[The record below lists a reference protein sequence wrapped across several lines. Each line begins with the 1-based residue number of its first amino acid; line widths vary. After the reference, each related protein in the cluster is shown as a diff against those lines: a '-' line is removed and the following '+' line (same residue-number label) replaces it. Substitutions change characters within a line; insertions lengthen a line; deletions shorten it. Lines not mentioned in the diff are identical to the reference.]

1 MGGREESYAVH
12 SDFAAEKQPV
22 FVSAPFG
29 EYELLSQAPQRGGGA
44 EISGAVGPGRPGGTE
59 YSYRAE
65 YAPGGPYHKERLMR
79 KERNPARPAVT
90 RLCGICYGIKQKERL
105 SGEAADKPGL
115 GIITGMWSSVGMC

>member
-1 MGGREESYAVH
+1 MKGREARYADDGH
-12 SDFAAEKQPV
+12 AAAEEQPV
-22 FVSAPFG
+22 FITAPGGKHQLFP
-29 EYELLSQAPQRGGGA
+29 QAPQPGGGA
-44 EISGAVGPGRPGGTE
+44 VLSGALRPGRPGGQE
-59 YSYRAE
+59 YAHRTQ
-65 YAPGGPYHKERLMR
+65 YAPGGAYYQERLMR

>member
-1 MGGREESYAVH
+1 MLSAALLLFANTLLLSLRLSGGGSFPKPL
-12 SDFAAEKQPV
+12 SAAEER
-22 FVSAPFG
+22 
-29 EYELLSQAPQRGGGA
+29 EYLRRWGQGDQDARE
-44 EISGAVGPGRPGGTE
+44 
-59 YSYRAE
+59 
-65 YAPGGPYHKERLMR
+65 MR